1 MGIVVAASHLQL
13 QQRVARVLDA
23 TTLEDG
29 TPFMVMEF
37 LEGRDL
43 AAPLA
48 ERGPRTRREE
58 ARGPGRRAIPVG
70 CVDEVSTEVSRQRT
84 DEAQT
89 RVDVARRCIGE
100 P

>member
-37 LEGRDL
+37 LEGR
-43 AAPLA
+43 
-48 ERGPRTRREE
+48 
-58 ARGPGRRAIPVG
+58 RA
-70 CVDEVSTEVSRQRT
+70 
-84 DEAQT
+84 
-89 RVDVARRCIGE
+89 ARRKRAAHPPRRSSWSRTACDSGRLR
-100 P
+100 